1 MPKNKLKE
9 FSMKKVIVTAAAVS
23 LMSVSAYAGGM
34 AGCGLGSMIFK
45 KNDQVSQIL
54 AATTNGISGNQ
65 TFGITTGT
73 LGCNPD
79 GAMAQNEEL
88 NIFTSKN
95 MEKLAADMS
104 KGQGETL
111 NTFAELKGVS
121 ADKKPQ
127 FFAAVQK
134 NFSKIFTKENITAG
148 EVLKNVNSVI

>member
-1 MPKNKLKE
+1 
-9 FSMKKVIVTAAAVS
+9 MKKVIVTATAAAT
-23 LMSVSAYAGGM
+23 LMSVSAFAGNM

-54 AATTNGISGNQ
+54 AATTNGTSGNQ
-65 TFGITTGT
+65 TFGISTGT
-73 LGCNPD
+73 LGCNKD

-111 NTFAELKGVS
+111 NTFAELKGIS
-121 ADKKPQ
+121 ADQKAQ
-127 FFAAVQK
+127 FFASVQK

-148 EVLKNVNSVI
+148 EVLQNLDSVI

>member
-1 MPKNKLKE
+1 
-9 FSMKKVIVTAAAVS
+9 MKKVFVIAAAAT
-23 LMSVSAYAGGM
+23 LMSVSAYAGQNM

-45 KNDQVSQIL
+45 KNDNVSQIL

-65 TFGITTGT
+65 TFGITSGT

-111 NTFAELKGVS
+111 NTFAELNGVS
-121 ADKKPQ
+121 ADQKPQ
-127 FFAAVQK
+127 FFAALQK
-134 NFSKIFTKENITAG
+134 NFNKIFTKENITAG
-148 EVLKNVNSVI
+148 EVLQNVSSVI

>member
-1 MPKNKLKE
+1 
-9 FSMKKVIVTAAAVS
+9 MKKVIVTATAAAT
-23 LMSVSAYAGGM
+23 LMSVSAFAGNM

-45 KNDQVSQIL
+45 NNDQVSQIL

-65 TFGITTGT
+65 TFGITSGT
-73 LGCNPD
+73 LGCNKD

-111 NTFAELKGVS
+111 NTFAELKGIS
-121 ADKKPQ
+121 ADQKAQ
-127 FFAAVQK
+127 FFASVQK
-134 NFSKIFTKENITAG
+134 NFGKIFTKENITAG
-148 EVLKNVNSVI
+148 EVLHNLDSVI